1 MIDPDRPLHHYEEP
15 GAYAIAVVGSLAEDA
30 AFGAHPYY
38 HQSDEFVQAL
48 ESWGDLGLTSLE
60 NAFMYAKNL
69 EAVPDHLPEGVT
81 SLSAMFNGAVSFNQ
95 DLNGWDTSRVTD
107 FSSIDRKSTRLN
119 FSHVAISYAVFCLKK
134 KKNDRSTG
142 HKRRT

>member
-38 HQSDEFVQAL
+38 HQSDEFVHAL

-107 FSSIDRKSTRLN
+107 FSSMFCDAHSFNGSIDQWDMSSATSLEGM
-119 FSHVAISYAVFCLKK
+119 FSGANSVNQA
-134 KKNDRSTG
+134 
-142 HKRRT
+142 